1 MSENENNENKD
12 DFVMKFL
19 IFVTI
24 LFILVFAYKYVLP
37 ALHAGDHRPSTFIED
52 INSGGYTNDLFNSF

>member
-37 ALHAGDHRPSTFIED
+37 ALQPGDHRPSTILED
-52 INSGGYTNDLFNSF
+52 INSGGYTNDLFDSF